1 MIEYGNYFH
10 KEDIQYHPLDGG
22 NYLALAVQRARNT
35 NDSKKRIICVR
46 DAVQTLF
53 REAKDRG
60 VAKFGTVKFGIHSII
75 YAIFDY
81 NGHVYYWW
89 EKYLN
94 DSELQKGYNQGVL
107 SYDLKHGIENAHE
120 DAWCASEEVIDN
132 CVYTLE
138 YPFRANPIVTYVG
151 FSSNPTQSPLICVSE
166 YFKTIK
172 LK

>member
-35 NDSKKRIICVR
+35 DNSKKRIICVR
-46 DAVQTLF
+46 NAVQTLF
-53 REAKDRG
+53 REALVRG
-60 VAKFGTVKFGIHSII
+60 EAKFGTVKLGIHSIV

-94 DSELQKGYNQGVL
+94 DSELQNGYNQGVL
-107 SYDLKHGIENAHE
+107 SYDLKHGIENAYA
-120 DAWCASEEVIDN
+120 DAWSTSDEVIDN

-138 YPFRANPIVTYVG
+138 FPFRRNPIVTYVG
-151 FSSNPTQSPLICVSE
+151 FSSNPTQSPLICVSD
-166 YFKTIK
+166 YFKNIK